1 MGSCCATESS
11 LIISKRTYF
20 LLSGRRVKGK
30 LVIAVHPSVHTAFLL
45 LLPLIYVAHQ
55 KVVARAVCLSGPIVG
70 ASRSVNYDRRRRP

>member
-11 LIISKRTYF
+11 LIISKSTYF
-20 LLSGRRVKGK
+20 LSSGRRVKGK
-30 LVIAVHPSVHTAFLL
+30 LVIAVHPSVHTAFL